1 MKKLNLICASIAV
14 LCSMSASAGS
24 LSGVTTFAQEIFGA
38 ATDATTSVKPGVI
51 TYTVGT
57 TTGIAVNNGG
67 KLYYTVTLGN
77 GAKFDDTKVA
87 GGDLGGTMVALITGT
102 VNGTVKFS
110 ADKATAVFEIT
121 AGADKIIGVGSTI
134 TYTAQAGAIIGV
146 KGALGT
152 AGGSV
157 SVTAGLSAVAANY
170 SSPTDQTTPAD
181 LDGPAATLA
190 ALKSVDAA
198 TSKVTAATGTNKIDL
213 AATPTASVY
222 NDGTTQNNAVKF
234 GEISFAVPTTAPKAA
249 DGTTAVNF
257 AALWNTGASIAVEV
271 TPNTAFVEGGKVY
284 VKKGTSCGADDTAA
298 DVASAVLDA
307 TTAAAKVTLNIPF
320 ASMALADTDKISVC
334 MGVSGSNP
342 KKAIKEVTPVI
353 GASLTPATALTSYDK
368 IVAAGANGYAL
379 TFNGA
384 SVDVLTYWPGALDA
398 YSYKGYLRITNT
410 GTLKANVSLAHV
422 GKDDGVVGTAK
433 VIIADL
439 QPGQSKLISTK
450 DIDAVVGAAPSNLES
465 GRAKVTAPTNG
476 LRVQSLLQTG
486 NDAPIE
492 YRANNGN

>member
-1 MKKLNLICASIAV
+1 
-14 LCSMSASAGS
+14 MSATAGS
-24 LSGVTTFAQEIFGA
+24 LSGATTFAQEIFGA
-38 ATDATTSVKPGVI
+38 ATDATTTVKPGVI

-87 GGDLGGTMVALITGT
+87 GADLGGTMKALIAGT
-102 VNGTVKFS
+102 VNATVKFS

-134 TYTAQAGAIIGV
+134 TFTAQTGAIIGV
-146 KGALGT
+146 KNALGT
-152 AGGSV
+152 SGGSV

-190 ALKSVDAA
+190 ALKSLDAA
-198 TSKVTAATGTNKIDL
+198 TAAVAAGTNTTKIDL
-213 AATPTASVY
+213 ASTPTATAY
-222 NDGTTQNNAVKF
+222 DAGTTVKF
-234 GEISFAVPTTAPKAA
+234 AEISFKAPTTAPKAA
-249 DGTTAVNF
+249 NGTTDVDF
-257 AALWNTGASIAVEV
+257 AAVVGAGYSISIDV
-271 TPNTAFVEGGKVY
+271 TPNTAFVEGGKISVT
-284 VKKGTSCGADDTAA
+284 KGTTCGT
-298 DVASAVLDA
+298 DVESAVLDA
-307 TTAAAKVTLNIPF
+307 TTAAQKVTLTYN
-320 ASMALADTDKISVC
+320 AAGLVVGDKLSVC
-334 MGVSGSNP
+334 MGQSTLSP

-353 GASLTPATALTSYDK
+353 GATLTPATAGYDK
-368 IVAAGANGYAL
+368 INASAATGYAL

-384 SVDVLTYWPGALDA
+384 SIDVLTYWPGALDA

-433 VIIADL
+433 VIVADL
-439 QPGQSKLISTK
+439 LPGQSKLISTK

-486 NDAPIE
+486 VDAPIE